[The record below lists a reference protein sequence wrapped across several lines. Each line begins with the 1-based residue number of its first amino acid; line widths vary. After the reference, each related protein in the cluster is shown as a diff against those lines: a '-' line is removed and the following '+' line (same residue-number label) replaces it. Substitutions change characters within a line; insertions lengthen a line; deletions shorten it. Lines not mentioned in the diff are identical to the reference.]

1 MLSAHAC
8 RVLSSHL
15 FFECLDHTYR
25 DQHEA
30 NPSVVEGSEFWR
42 RHYNLNNDLTT
53 TFIMLPEGLRCP
65 SNINSHDAVFVNLQL
80 HTAAICLQR
89 IGAARVKKYNLD
101 PALLSGTQARLLPAA
116 QEIFNIVA
124 SLGNINAVFK
134 NPFVAFASY
143 MAAYAFLEEFLATQN
158 RQSEEKM
165 ESLLNLMIVIGH
177 QNPVTASLSIQ
188 MAHELKRTGVDAS
201 AVDKVW
207 NRKPLL
213 TYTAGVILINFCLGC
228 GSYARSC

>member
-1 MLSAHAC
+1 M
-8 RVLSSHL
+8 LSSHL

-25 DQHEA
+25 DQHET

-42 RHYNLNNDLTT
+42 CHYDLNNDLTT
-53 TFIMLPEGLRCP
+53 TFIILPEGLRCP
-65 SNINSHDAVFVNLQL
+65 ANINSHDAVFVNLQL

-101 PALLSGTQARLLPAA
+101 PTLLSGTQARLLPAA

-143 MAAYAFLEEFLATQN
+143 MAAYAFLEEFLSTQD

-207 NRKPLL
+207 NNNPLFS
-213 TYTAGVILINFCLGC
+213 YIVGAFLIDFCLGC
-228 GSYARSC
+228 GSYARSF